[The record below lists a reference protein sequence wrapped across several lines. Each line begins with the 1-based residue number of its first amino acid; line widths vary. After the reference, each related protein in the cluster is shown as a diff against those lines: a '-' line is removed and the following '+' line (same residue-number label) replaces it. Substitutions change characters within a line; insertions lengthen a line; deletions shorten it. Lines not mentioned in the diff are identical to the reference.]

1 VLKQSSSKP
10 ETETEVILMLLI
22 KLISGETDGDE
33 PRPGWMGVLAME
45 IMRG

>member
-1 VLKQSSSKP
+1 MLKQFSSKP

-33 PRPGWMGVLAME
+33 PWPGWMRVLVME
-45 IMRG
+45 IMHG